1 MKKFT
6 LDGLDAI
13 IFDLG
18 GVILNLDYE
27 LTIQSF
33 KSLGEER
40 FDEFYTQAKQS
51 DLIDQYERGEISTA
65 IFVSTLKNML
75 PEKVTEEQ
83 MTDAW
88 NAMLLDLPKHRIEFL
103 EQISAQLPIFL
114 FSNTNDLHYQ
124 AFTAR
129 IQKEFGNK
137 ELLDELFVQAY
148 FSHLVGKR
156 KPDAEAFETV
166 LQNHHLQA
174 DKVLFIDDSIQH
186 IEGANIVGLQTY
198 HLQDEDISQIFEF

>member
-6 LDGLDAI
+6 LEDLDAI

-51 DLIDQYERGEISTA
+51 DLIDQYEKGEISTS

-75 PEKVTEEQ
+75 SEKVTEEQ
-83 MTDAW
+83 IKAAW
-88 NAMLLDLPKHRIEFL
+88 NVMLLDLPEHRIVFL
-103 EQISAQLPIFL
+103 EQIGAQLPIFL

-124 AFTAR
+124 AFTAG
-129 IQKEFGNK
+129 IQREFGNK
-137 ELLDELFVQAY
+137 ELLDQLFVQTY

-156 KPDAEAFETV
+156 KPDAEAFQLV
-166 LQNHHLQA
+166 LQNHQLQA

-186 IEGANIVGLQTY
+186 IEGAKIVGLQTY